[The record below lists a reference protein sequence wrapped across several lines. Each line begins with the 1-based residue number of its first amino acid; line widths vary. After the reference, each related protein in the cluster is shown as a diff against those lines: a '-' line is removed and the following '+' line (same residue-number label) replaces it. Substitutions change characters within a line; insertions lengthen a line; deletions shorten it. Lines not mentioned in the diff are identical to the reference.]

1 MKMLTILLNV
11 CNKALIKTG
20 GKGWDAI
27 FKRMT
32 RPETRQKLVKPTRSK
47 MVDKSTPT
55 TYFSV
60 GSL

>member
-20 GKGWDAI
+20 GKGWDTI
-27 FKRMT
+27 FKRMI

-47 MVDKSTPT
+47 MVDELDS
-55 TYFSV
+55 SR
-60 GSL
+60 S